1 VDAPL
6 QPPAKLYINREL
18 SLLEFH
24 QRVLEQARDDTI
36 PILER
41 LRFLCISSTNLDEFF
56 EVRVAALKQRLE
68 IGAPAPGPDK
78 MTPQRLMDEIRHR
91 AINLV
96 REQYELLN
104 ATILPALAVAQIR
117 FAQRSEWT
125 EAQKNWLRNYF
136 RDEVVPVLTPITL
149 DPSRPFPR
157 ILNKSLNFIVRLQG
171 KDAFGRRRHRAI
183 VQAPRSLP
191 RIIRLPQR
199 LVEAGCDA
207 YVFLSSIIH
216 SQVDALFP
224 GMDIDGCYQFRVTR
238 NSNLYV
244 DDEEVDDLVR
254 ALEGQLAASRY
265 GAAVRLEVS
274 KECPQDLCNFLL
286 DHFALDHAD
295 LFSVDGPVNVNRL
308 ATVCDN
314 GRRPDLCYPSF
325 TPGMPRELL
334 TDENIFE
341 ILKKKNVL
349 LHHPYHSF
357 RPVIDFIATAASDPD
372 VLAIK
377 QTLYRTGADSPIVDQ
392 LVRAAQSGKEITVVI
407 ELMARFDE
415 AANITLANRLQEAGA
430 HVVYGLVGFKTHAKM
445 ALVVRREAGRLK
457 RYVHLGTGNYHRGT
471 TRVYTDYGYMSSNR
485 NLGEDVHKV
494 FMQITSLTEA
504 EDLAKIFTAPFNLF
518 DQLIMRI
525 DRENE
530 IAKAGK
536 NAHII
541 AKINSLTE
549 PKIID
554 ALYRASSEGVN
565 IDLIVRG
572 ICSLRP
578 GVPGLSEN
586 IQVRSIIGRFLEHS
600 RVFYFRNDGDEEYYC
615 ASADWM
621 DRNFFRRTETCFP
634 IRQKP
639 LKKKLMKDLKLFL
652 ADNCQAWELHGDG
665 SYVRLSPGKDKPV
678 SAQQTLLRQLA
689 SSS

>member
-1 VDAPL
+1 VDAPVL
-6 QPPAKLYINREL
+6 PPAELYINRDL
-18 SLLEFH
+18 SLLEFNK
-24 QRVLEQARDDTI
+24 RVLEQARDSDI

-41 LRFLCISSTNLDEFF
+41 LRFLCISCTNLDEFF

-68 IGAPAPGPDK
+68 IGAPAAGPDK
-78 MTPQRLMDEIRHR
+78 MTPQRLLDEIRYR
-91 AINLV
+91 AVNLV
-96 REQYELLN
+96 REQYQLLN
-104 ATILPALAVAQIR
+104 TSILPELRAEHIR
-117 FAQRSEWT
+117 FSQRSKWSGT
-125 EAQKNWLRNYF
+125 KKQWLDNYF
-136 RDEVVPVLTPITL
+136 RDEIVPVLTPITL

-191 RIIRLPQR
+191 RIIRLPER
-199 LVEAGCDA
+199 LTEQGCDA

-216 SQVDALFP
+216 AHVEDLFP
-224 GMDIDGCYQFRVTR
+224 GMTVEGCYQFRVTR

-244 DDEEVDDLVR
+244 DDEEVDDLIR

-274 KECPQDLCNFLL
+274 KDCPEDLCGFLL
-286 DHFALDHAD
+286 DHFSLDRAD
-295 LFSVDGPVNVNRL
+295 LFAVDGPVNLNRL

-314 GRRPDLCYPSF
+314 GRRPDLCYPPFS
-325 TPGMPRELL
+325 PGMPRELL
-334 TDENIFE
+334 TDQSIFE
-341 ILKKKNVL
+341 ILKTKNVL

-357 RPVIDFIATAASDPD
+357 RPVIDFIATAASDPE

-377 QTLYRTGADSPIVDQ
+377 QTLYRTGADSPIVDH
-392 LVRAAQSGKEITVVI
+392 LVRAAKSGKEISVVI

-415 AANITLANRLQEAGA
+415 AQNISLANRLQEAGA
-430 HVVYGLVGFKTHAKM
+430 HVVYGLVGYKTHAKM
-445 ALVVRREAGRLK
+445 ALVVRREGDKLK
-457 RYVHLGTGNYHRGT
+457 RYVHLGTGNYHPGT
-471 TRVYTDYGYMSSNR
+471 TRLYTDYGYMSSNR

-494 FMQITSLTEA
+494 FMQLTSLTEA
-504 EDLAKIFTAPFNLF
+504 EDLVKIFTAPFNLF
-518 DQLIMRI
+518 EQLTSRI
-525 DRENE
+525 DQE
-530 IAKAGK
+530 IEYAKAGK
-536 NAHII
+536 KAHII

-554 ALYRASSEGVN
+554 ALYEASSEGVR

-572 ICSLRP
+572 TCSLRP
-578 GVPGLSEN
+578 GIPSISEN
-586 IQVRSIIGRFLEHS
+586 IHVRSIVGRFLEHS
-600 RVFYFRNDGDEEYYC
+600 RVYYFRNDGDEEYYC
-615 ASADWM
+615 SSADWM
-621 DRNFFRRTETCFP
+621 DRNFFRRTEACFP

-639 LKKKLMKDLKLFL
+639 LKKKLMRELKLFL

-665 SYVRLSPGKDKPV
+665 SYARLSPGEEKPV
-678 SAQQTLLRQLA
+678 SVQQELLRKLA